1 MCVLFL
7 GFAAHPDHDVVL
19 AANRDEF
26 HARPTREMHFWDD
39 HPDILAGRDLQ
50 SGGTWLGV
58 TRSGRFAAIT
68 NVRDPA
74 AQRGDAQSRG
84 ALVVEFLLGDGAPH
98 AFTESLRP
106 RAGVFNGFNLIVG
119 TRREAAYFASLTG
132 ESRVLAPGVYG
143 LSNHLLDTPWP
154 KLVQGKGAF
163 TKLLESRPLPEPE
176 AFFQML
182 RSDQGAPDAELP
194 DTGVGLEM
202 ERMLA
207 PLFIEDARRPPF
219 YGTRSSSVVTFSK
232 TREVRCWERSFL
244 PGTEP
249 RQVERSFQTLDASL
263 E

>member
-7 GFAAHPDHDVVL
+7 GFEAHPDHDVVL

-26 HARPTREMHFWDD
+26 HARPTREMHFWED
-39 HPDILAGRDLQ
+39 HPEILAGRDLQ

-68 NVRDPA
+68 NFRDPA
-74 AQRGDAQSRG
+74 AQRGDAKSRG
-84 ALVVEFLLGDGAPH
+84 ALVVEYLLGSGSPRE
-98 AFTESLRP
+98 FTESLRP
-106 RAGVFNGFNLIVG
+106 RAGAYNGFNLIVG
-119 TRREAAYFASLTG
+119 TRSEAAYFASLTR
-132 ESRVLAPGVYG
+132 ESRVLTPGVYG

-163 TKLLESRPLPEPE
+163 TKLVESRPLPEPG

-207 PLFIEDARRPPF
+207 PLFIDDTRTPPI
-219 YGTRSSSVVTFSK
+219 YGTRSSSVVTFSR
-232 TREVRCWERSFL
+232 TGEVRFFERGFS
-244 PGTEP
+244 PGMEP
-249 RQVERSFQTLDASL
+249 RLVEKSFRLPRQG
-263 E
+263 

>member
-7 GFAAHPDHDVVL
+7 GFGVHPDFDVVL
-19 AANRDEF
+19 AANRDEVF
-26 HARPTREMHFWDD
+26 ARPTRETHFWED
-39 HPDILAGRDLQ
+39 HPEILAGRDLQ

-68 NVRDPA
+68 NFRDPA
-74 AQRGDAQSRG
+74 AHRADAQSRG
-84 ALVVEFLLGDGAPH
+84 ALVVEYLLGEGSPH
-98 AFTESLRP
+98 EYTESLRP
-106 RAGVFNGFNLIVG
+106 RAREYNGFNLIVG
-119 TRREAAYFASLTG
+119 TRGEAAYFASQTG
-132 ESRVLAPGVYG
+132 ESRRLAPGVYG

-163 TKLLESRPLPEPE
+163 TKLVGEHPLPGPE

-182 RSDQGAPDAELP
+182 HSEQGAPDAELP

-207 PLFIEDARRPPF
+207 PLFIDDARRPPF
-219 YGTRSSSVVTFSK
+219 YGTRSSSVVTFAK
-232 TREVRCWERSFL
+232 TGEVRFLERSFS

-249 RQVERSFQTLDASL
+249 RLVERGFRLSQEGS
-263 E
+263 